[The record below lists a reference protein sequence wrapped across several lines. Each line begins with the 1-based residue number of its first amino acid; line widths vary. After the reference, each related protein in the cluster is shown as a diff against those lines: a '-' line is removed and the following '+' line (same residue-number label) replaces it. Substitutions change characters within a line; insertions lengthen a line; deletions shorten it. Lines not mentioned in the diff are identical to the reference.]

1 MDNGWFSHLPFEGSS
16 SKAAALLFW
25 RDFAPGVEGIG
36 DALGQLN
43 NYSYYMLWYHIVFD
57 ANNVETLFNLT
68 VIVIDHA
75 HMLHV

>member
-1 MDNGWFSHLPFEGSS
+1 M
-16 SKAAALLFW
+16 
-25 RDFAPGVEGIG
+25 EGIG
-36 DALGQLN
+36 DALWQLN